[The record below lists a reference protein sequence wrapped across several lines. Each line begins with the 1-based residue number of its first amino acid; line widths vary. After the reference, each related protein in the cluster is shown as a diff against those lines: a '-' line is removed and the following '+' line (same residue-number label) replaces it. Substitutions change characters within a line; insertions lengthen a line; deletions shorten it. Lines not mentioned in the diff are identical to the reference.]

1 MRYRNR
7 KTSEI
12 AATLKSNG
20 YQLPVLD
27 DVFHGT
33 EYLDAIRTG
42 LIHENDILL
51 MYSIDGAQ
59 LYRDKESD
67 CFFSIWVILNLSP
80 DLRYKKKY
88 ILPANF
94 IPGPNKPDNTES
106 FLLPSFRHASA
117 LQKEGLKVYDAQK
130 REEILCGLFFC
141 FFTADTVAIPTLNG
155 LVGHTGGSGC
165 RIPCG
170 QRGRRKPQQPTYY
183 PAALK
188 PDDYS
193 VKGCDH
199 PDIDIDQLDGPNTVE
214 YLRNLRILLQSTTK
228 RNYNKNRLLTGIVR
242 PSICLGFDE
251 SK

>member
-1 MRYRNR
+1 M
-7 KTSEI
+7 
-12 AATLKSNG
+12 ATLHANG

-27 DVFHGT
+27 DVFHGL
-33 EYLDAIRTG
+33 EYLDAVRAGQISDD
-42 LIHENDILL
+42 DILL

-94 IPGPNKPDNTES
+94 IPGPNKPANTES

-117 LQKEGLKVYDAQK
+117 LQKEGLKVYDGRK
-130 REEILCGLFFC
+130 KEEIICGLFFC

-155 LVGHTGGSGC
+155 LVGHTGSSGC

-170 QRGRRKPQQPTYY
+170 QRGRRKPRQPTYY

-188 PDDYS
+188 PDDS
-193 VKGCDH
+193 SIKGCDH
-199 PDIDIDQLDGPNTVE
+199 PDIDIDQIDGPNTAR
-214 YLRNLRILLQSTTK
+214 YCNNLRIVMRLFDVLTNPLSFNVVLL
-228 RNYNKNRLLTGIVR
+228 NV
-242 PSICLGFDE
+242 
-251 SK
+251 